1 MINCSLKETENSW
14 PEFWDKIEE
23 SKHRNDKHSFLFE
36 EKYQKNSYRKEYEPG
51 RYINNVELNRK

>member
-23 SKHRNDKHSFLFE
+23 SKHTNDKHSFFVWRKVS
-36 EKYQKNSYRKEYEPG
+36 EKFLQKGIRA
-51 RYINNVELNRK
+51 R

>member
-23 SKHRNDKHSFLFE
+23 SKHTNDKHSLLLE
-36 EKYQKNSYRKEYEPG
+36 EKYQKNSHRKEYEPS
-51 RYINNVELNRK
+51 RYINTVELDRK